1 MSNDL
6 KFSPGFQTHHFK
18 TTNVPGTLV
27 TVVPLESMPQEDDA
41 INAWIQ
47 DFLDLVSKEH
57 GGSYELGNTYKAGS
71 YGGTSVVINVKKVS
85 DG

>member
-1 MSNDL
+1 MSSKL
-6 KFSPGFQTHHFK
+6 EFSPGFQTHHFK